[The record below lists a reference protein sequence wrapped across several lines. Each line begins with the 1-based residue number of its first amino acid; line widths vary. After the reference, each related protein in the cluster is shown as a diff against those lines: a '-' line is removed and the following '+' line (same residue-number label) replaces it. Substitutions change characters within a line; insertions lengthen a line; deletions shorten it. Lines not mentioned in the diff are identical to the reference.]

1 MSSPSQPNASS
12 RFIDPFLASLHDSAP
27 ENTRND
33 PNYFAATP
41 SSLLTTT
48 HLDSFSTGTGSAL
61 YSSLTPLL
69 ESTAHELIL
78 VTCFWA
84 PSATLD
90 ILNVTLRALSDK
102 AVRRGTTKIRVRIC
116 FSSSSLWQK
125 LFHSQSPTGQEY
137 TPSTWVKKLRLPD
150 PSELG
155 GLDLR
160 IKSVFMLPF
169 SVMHPKFIVIDRKV
183 VVLPSCNI
191 SWEEW
196 FEGAAVMRGPIV
208 EGVLRFYWEF
218 WERREH
224 GSPLAEDADA
234 DADTHESLPP
244 LADPTPHPTH
254 TTTSLPTSNQTPT
267 TALLLPSPHHRN
279 PSYQPFTS
287 SSLTHAPP
295 TPLNVFL
302 LTLFTHAKHS
312 IRIQTPNLTAPPV
325 LSALLAALAR
335 GVDVNIVTSERLMIL
350 EQLVTAG
357 TTTSRCVKTL
367 VKRYKA
373 LHRSRSGADGRV
385 PDEET
390 ALAPRTPGHLHIA
403 YYTPA
408 NGLKKRGEEDGEPQQ
423 SHLKMTAVDGEVVV
437 LGSGNLDR
445 ASWWTSQ
452 ELGVAFF
459 GKEVVEGVLKGVGEA
474 MQGRARD
481 VFNSEG
487 GK

>member
-1 MSSPSQPNASS
+1 MSSPTTSN
-12 RFIDPFLASLHDSAP
+12 RFIDPFLASLHDSTP
-27 ENTRND
+27 QNSHTD

-61 YSSLTPLL
+61 YASLTPLL

-90 ILNVTLRALSDK
+90 TLNATLRALSDK

-125 LFHSQSPTGQEY
+125 LFHSQSSTGQDY
-137 TPSTWVKKLRLPD
+137 APSTWAKKLRLPD

-155 GLDLR
+155 GLDMS

-169 SVMHPKFIVIDRKV
+169 SVMHPKFIIIDRKA
-183 VVLPSCNI
+183 VVLPSCNV

-208 EGVLRFYWEF
+208 DGILRFYWEF
-218 WERREH
+218 WERREC
-224 GSPLAEDADA
+224 GSPLPEGADA
-234 DADTHESLPP
+234 DADTHEGLPP
-244 LADPTPHPTH
+244 LANAASHQTH
-254 TTTSLPTSNQTPT
+254 TTTTLSTSSQTPT

-279 PSYQPFTS
+279 PAYQPFASTD
-287 SSLTHAPP
+287 LTHAPP

-335 GVDVNIVTSERLMIL
+335 GVDVNIVTSDRLMIL

-357 TTTSRCVKTL
+357 TTTSRCVNTL

-373 LHRSRSGADGRV
+373 LHRSRGSAKSRV

-390 ALAPRTPGHLHIA
+390 ALAPVTPGRLHIA
-403 YYTPA
+403 YYTPI

-423 SHLKMTAVDGEVVV
+423 SHLKMTVVDGEVVV

-459 GKEVVEGVLKGVGEA
+459 GKEVVDGVLKGVGEA

-481 VFNSEG
+481 VFDSEG
-487 GK
+487 SK